1 MHCMATFSR
10 TLAVLLAC
18 IVAGPVLA
26 APGDGEGK
34 SDLFNPLA
42 GIAHGRSTWAQV
54 IQRVLLNNETPKQA
68 ADWGQRQFEEIRR
81 DNVRLLG

>member
-1 MHCMATFSR
+1 MRAHPFYTSKARSLDVIFKGF
-10 TLAVLLAC
+10 VPHAC
-18 IVAGPVLA
+18 NSGFELRQGI
-26 APGDGEGK
+26 
-34 SDLFNPLA
+34 NPLA